1 LFNIS
6 LFLII
11 FVGFDFDSLNTHT
24 KALKLQQLAFFF
36 FFSPQYGLK
45 THVITLCFFSKTSI
59 LAESLGYSRDQAPY
73 TAASEEG
80 LKKSQYS
87 FA

>member
-1 LFNIS
+1 LVNIS
-6 LFLII
+6 SFLII
-11 FVGFDFDSLNTHT
+11 FVGFDSDSLNTHT

-36 FFSPQYGLK
+36 LPQYGLK

-73 TAASEEG
+73 TTASEEG
-80 LKKSQYS
+80 LKKS
-87 FA
+87 

>member
-6 LFLII
+6 SFIII
-11 FVGFDFDSLNTHT
+11 FVGFNSDSLNIHT
-24 KALKLQQLAFFF
+24 KELRFQQLVFFF
-36 FFSPQYGLK
+36 FPQYGLK
-45 THVITLCFFSKTSI
+45 TYVITLCFFSKTSI
-59 LAESLGYSRDQAPY
+59 IAESLGYFRDQAPY

>member
-6 LFLII
+6 SFLII
-11 FVGFDFDSLNTHT
+11 FIGFDSDFLNTHT
-24 KALKLQQLAFFF
+24 KALKLQQLA

-59 LAESLGYSRDQAPY
+59 LVESLGYSKDQAPY
-73 TAASEEG
+73 IATSEEG
-80 LKKSQYS
+80 LKKLQYS

>member
-6 LFLII
+6 SFLII
-11 FVGFDFDSLNTHT
+11 FVGFDSDSLNTHT

-36 FFSPQYGLK
+36 FFPQYGLK
-45 THVITLCFFSKTSI
+45 TYVITLCFFSKTSI

-73 TAASEEG
+73 TTASKEG

>member
-6 LFLII
+6 SFLII

-36 FFSPQYGLK
+36 SPQYGLK
-45 THVITLCFFSKTSI
+45 TQVITLCFFSKTSI
-59 LAESLGYSRDQAPY
+59 LAKSLGYSRDQAPY

>member
-6 LFLII
+6 SFLII
-11 FVGFDFDSLNTHT
+11 FVDFDFDSLNTHT
-24 KALKLQQLAFFF
+24 KALKLQQLA
-36 FFSPQYGLK
+36 SPPPPQYGLK

>member
-1 LFNIS
+1 MS
-6 LFLII
+6 LPY
-11 FVGFDFDSLNTHT
+11 VS
-24 KALKLQQLAFFF
+24 
-36 FFSPQYGLK
+36 
-45 THVITLCFFSKTSI
+45 FSKTSI
-59 LAESLGYSRDQAPY
+59 LVESLGYSRDQAPY